1 MSQSLMVNK
10 ERMNNTAHNVA
21 SRYVVVSYVYLQ
33 MNLWK
38 LLWNRVLFSIFQ
50 QDDERAVAEIQK
62 EAQEARVQQG
72 AYSDWTV
79 ITVNIP

>member
-1 MSQSLMVNK
+1 M
-10 ERMNNTAHNVA
+10 
-21 SRYVVVSYVYLQ
+21 VSYVYLQ
-33 MNLWK
+33 MNMWK